1 VSPLGRSS
9 QRLVGVLN
17 AAFAQGLLSE
27 QTHSY
32 RLGLLFQSGLVDQRR
47 LVGDLR
53 LRGAVSTTNG
63 AVDAWRAL
71 VASARELAG
80 RARGD
85 APYLLALH
93 GLGNDRVLVGRHPRC
108 DIVIDGSN
116 VSRRHAELLF
126 RDGVWVIR
134 DLGSTN
140 GTTVN
145 GSPVGR
151 SELRP
156 GDIVGLADL
165 LVQID

>member
-1 VSPLGRSS
+1 
-9 QRLVGVLN
+9 LN

-32 RLGLLFQSGLVDQRR
+32 RLGLLFESGLVDQRR

-53 LRGAVSTTNG
+53 LRGDRTTRG
-63 AVDAWRAL
+63 RTLDSWRAV

-80 RARGD
+80 RSRGD

-93 GLGNDRVLVGRHPRC
+93 GLSSDQLLIGRHPKC
-108 DIVIDGSN
+108 DIVVDEPN
-116 VSRRHAELLF
+116 VSRRHAELMC

-140 GTTVN
+140 GTTLN

-156 GDIVGLADL
+156 GDVVGLAGQL
-165 LVQID
+165 IQID